1 MNTNTPPSAGSP
13 DLTDSVAVD
22 GAVRYRYADYIRTS
36 GAGVSHVSCNALAP
50 RIEYTPDGRS
60 LPYKPPALRLRPQEV
75 ARVLQP
81 YVSVRFMD
89 QIRAV
94 VPLAIYLA
102 LFQILIL
109 RQLVQ
114 DAWLVTGGMF
124 AVIVGLMLF
133 MEGLKIGLMPFGTL
147 IGEQLPRKLA
157 LPLVLFI
164 TLLLGIGVTFA
175 EPAIGALK
183 MAGQIVSVERA
194 PYLYALLNQWSGVLV
209 LVVGASVGLAAVV
222 GTLRFLYGWSL
233 KPLIFISLLLVLVPT
248 LYMASDPQLVT
259 VLGLAWDAGAV
270 TTGPVTVP
278 LVLALGVGISAAAG
292 KGGSG
297 LSGFGIV
304 TLASLFPVAGVL
316 FLALY
321 VASVQSPVEIIE
333 AARQAAAVTG
343 TGVSAWYTRSP
354 GVEIVSGVRAIL
366 PLVIFLFLV
375 LSLILR
381 ERLANQ
387 AEIFLGIGLTILGM
401 CIFNLGLTYGLSML
415 GNSAGNLVP
424 TAFMEVAGVALAPLY
439 DYRVGLVLALAFAWF
454 LGFGATIAEPALSAL
469 GLTAEQLTNGV
480 FKKRTLIMAVSLGVA
495 CGIALGLAK
504 LIFNLPL
511 VWLLVGT
518 YAVAAVLTL
527 VSSEAFVNVAW
538 DSAGVTTGPV
548 TVPLVLA
555 MGLGFGNATQ
565 AVEGFG
571 ILCLASVGPII
582 TVLLSGLWSRYKS
595 GREVRAAARAQSVST
610 LEAAQDIL

>member
-1 MNTNTPPSAGSP
+1 MSADSPLTEGTPGA
-13 DLTDSVAVD
+13 AVD
-22 GAVRYRYADYIRTS
+22 SAPRYRYADYARAS
-36 GAGVSHVSCNALAP
+36 GAGVLHVSYNSLAP
-50 RIEYTPDGRS
+50 RIEYTADGRP
-60 LPYKPPALRLRPQEV
+60 LPYQPPALRLRPREV
-75 ARVLQP
+75 AQVLQP

-89 QIRAV
+89 QVRAV

-114 DAWLVTGGMF
+114 DPWLVTGGMF

-133 MEGLKIGLMPFGTL
+133 MEGLKIGLMPFGTV
-147 IGEQLPRKLA
+147 IGEQLPRKLG
-157 LPLVLFI
+157 LPLVLII

-194 PYLYALLNQWSGVLV
+194 PYLYALLNQWSGALV
-209 LVVGASVGLAAVV
+209 LVVGASVGLAAVI

-233 KPLIFISLLLVLVPT
+233 KPLIYFSLLLVLAPT
-248 LYMASDPQLVT
+248 LYVAGDPELVK

-292 KGGSG
+292 KGSSG

-304 TLASLFPVAGVL
+304 TLASLFPIAGVL

-321 VASVQSPVEIIE
+321 VASIQSPAEIIE
-333 AARQAAAVTG
+333 AARQAVAVADAG
-343 TGVSAWYTRSP
+343 TGAWYTHSP
-354 GVEIVSGVRAIL
+354 GVEIVTGVRAIL

-401 CIFNLGLTYGLSML
+401 CIFNLGLTYGLSLL
-415 GNSAGNLVP
+415 GSSAGNLVP
-424 TAFMEVAGVALAPLY
+424 TAFMQVTGVATSPLY
-439 DYRVGLVLALAFAWF
+439 DYRVGLILALAFAWF
-454 LGFGATIAEPALSAL
+454 LGFGATVAEPALSAL
-469 GLTAEQLTNGV
+469 GLTAEELTNGV
-480 FKKRTLIMAVSLGVA
+480 FKKKTLIMAVSTGVA

-504 LIFNLPL
+504 LIFDLPL
-511 VWLLVGT
+511 VWLLLGGYT
-518 YAVAAVLTL
+518 IAAALTL

-555 MGLGFGNATQ
+555 MGLGFGNATH

-571 ILCLASVGPII
+571 ILCMASVGPII
-582 TVLLSGLWSRYKS
+582 TVLISGLWSRYKS
-595 GREVRAAARAQSVST
+595 YREAQAATRAQRVST
-610 LEAAQDIL
+610 LEAAEDIL

>member
-1 MNTNTPPSAGSP
+1 MMNTDTPSLEESP
-13 DLTDSVAVD
+13 RATADA
-22 GAVRYRYADYIRTS
+22 APRYRYADYVRGS
-36 GAGVSHVSCNALAP
+36 GGGALHVSYNALAP
-50 RIEYTPDGRS
+50 EIEYASDGRPV
-60 LPYKPPALRLRPQEV
+60 PYQPPALRLRPQEV
-75 ARVLQP
+75 ARLLQP

-89 QIRAV
+89 QVRAV
-94 VPLAIYLA
+94 VPLAVYLA

-109 RQLVQ
+109 RQLVEE
-114 DAWLVTGGMF
+114 AWLVTGGMF

-133 MEGLKIGLMPFGTL
+133 MEGLKIGLMPFGTV

-194 PYLYALLNQWSGVLV
+194 PYLYALLNEWSDALV
-209 LVVGASVGLAAVV
+209 LVVGASVGLAAVI

-233 KPLIFISLLLVLVPT
+233 KPLIFISLFLVLAPT

-292 KGGSG
+292 KGSGG

-321 VASVQSPVEIIE
+321 VASVQSPAEIIE
-333 AARQAAAVTG
+333 AARQAAAVAD

-401 CIFNLGLTYGLSML
+401 CVFNIGLTYGLSTL

-424 TAFMEVAGVALAPLY
+424 TAFMQVAGVESSPLY
-439 DYRVGLVLALAFAWF
+439 RYGVGLVVALAFAWF

-469 GLTAEQLTNGV
+469 GMTAEELTNGV
-480 FKKRTLIMAVSLGVA
+480 FKKKTLIMAVSTGVA
-495 CGIALGLAK
+495 FGIALGLAK
-504 LIFNLPL
+504 LIFELPL
-511 VWLLVGT
+511 VWILAGT
-518 YAVAAVLTL
+518 YAAAAVLTL
-527 VSSEAFVNVAW
+527 LSSEAFVNVAW

-582 TVLLSGLWSRYKS
+582 TVLISGLWSRCKNW
-595 GREVRAAARAQSVST
+595 REVQAAAQAPRQSS
-610 LEAAQDIL
+610 LSPAQDIL

>member
-1 MNTNTPPSAGSP
+1 MQTDTTISESP
-13 DLTDSVAVD
+13 AASGH
-22 GAVRYRYADYIRTS
+22 GAQRYRYADYLRSS
-36 GAGVSHVSCNALAP
+36 GGGALHISLNALAP
-50 RIEYTPDGRS
+50 AIEYGPDGRP
-60 LPYKPPALRLRPQEV
+60 LPYRPPALVLSPNEV

-89 QIRAV
+89 QVRAV
-94 VPLAIYLA
+94 VPLAVYLA
-102 LFQILIL
+102 LFQVLIL
-109 RQLVQ
+109 RTHVQ
-114 DAWLVTGGMF
+114 DAWLITGGMF

-133 MEGLKIGLMPFGTL
+133 MEGLKIGLMPFGTV

-157 LPLVLFI
+157 LPLVLLI

-183 MAGQIVSVERA
+183 MAGQIVAVERA
-194 PYLYALLNQWSGVLV
+194 PYLYALLNQWSDTLV
-209 LVVGASVGLAAVV
+209 LVVGVAVGVAAVV

-233 KPLIFISLLLVLVPT
+233 KPLILFSLVLVMVPT
-248 LYMASDPQLVT
+248 IYMANDPDLLP
-259 VLGLAWDAGAV
+259 VLGLAWDTGAV

-292 KGGSG
+292 KGGGG

-321 VASVQSPVEIIE
+321 VAGTVSPAEIIE
-333 AARQAAAVTG
+333 AARQAAAVTDTG
-343 TGVSAWYTRSP
+343 TLSWYERSP
-354 GVEIVSGVRAIL
+354 GVEIVAGIRAIL

-415 GNSAGNLVP
+415 GSNAGTLVP
-424 TAFMEVAGVALAPLY
+424 TAFMEIEGVAGAPLY
-439 DYRVGLVLALAFAWF
+439 EFGVGLTLALVFAWF

-469 GLTAEQLTNGV
+469 GLTAEELTNGV
-480 FKKRTLIMAVSLGVA
+480 FKKKMLIMAVSAGVA
-495 CGIALGLAK
+495 FGIALGIAK
-504 LIFNLPL
+504 LVFDLPL
-511 VWLLVGT
+511 MWLLLGG
-518 YAVAAVLTL
+518 YALAALLTL

-595 GREVRAAARAQSVST
+595 YREAQAAVQTRSVSSIDT
-610 LEAAQDIL
+610 VQDIL